1 MLDNFEHVIDAAP
14 LVDDLLRH
22 CPWLHVLTT
31 SRQPLRVRGE
41 RQVPVLPLALPAQSP
56 GAARLMASDSLHYP
70 AVALFLDRAQA
81 VQPDFAITD
90 SNAAVVAELCRRLDG
105 LPLAIEL
112 VAARIKLLPPD
123 ELLSHLSG
131 PWMLSVD
138 GLRDVSA
145 RQKTLR
151 GAMGW
156 SYDLLNPTEQCL
168 FRRLAVFGGGCTL
181 EAAEAVCPLAPSPT
195 HVLDGIASL
204 LDKSLLRREIGLYGD
219 SRYVML
225 ETIREY
231 ALERLAAGEEA
242 ADARNRHLDWCLTVT
257 ASTVS
262 SPFRILEQASWKQI
276 DAEINNLNAGLEWA
290 LQHNGAA
297 ALRLALATSR
307 SLANRGFVRE
317 ARTWIDRTLA
327 LPEAAEPT
335 IERVALL
342 YRRGITEFLADQ
354 TAAAE
359 LSMSRTLTLSRDL
372 NLILGQAGA
381 LYYLGRMASM
391 AGNASRA
398 ETHLEAAA
406 AALLEAGEIV
416 DWGHVISVLAEIV
429 MFRGDLQRS
438 RALHAQAMTR
448 DLQPE
453 QRHQV
458 FWSVGGLAELAMV
471 EGDYVNARRLAE
483 ECLALCRQ
491 RNNPGETAWP
501 LTCLGEIATR
511 RGDFAEARA
520 YLDEALTLGRK
531 TDSYWRIVIVR
542 ADLGDLAVAEG
553 KPGEALR
560 LYRETLPILLQ
571 RGILA
576 HPQGS
581 LRLACLASAVGQHE
595 VASHPVGRML
605 GGRRK
610 RHRSAPPHHAGRFRP
625 RVGCRPERARRRR
638 I

>member
-14 LVDDLLRH
+14 LVDDLLRR

-56 GAARLMASDSLHYP
+56 GAARLTAGDVLHYP

-90 SNAAVVAELCRRLDG
+90 ANAAVVAELCRRLDG

-123 ELLSHLSG
+123 ELLAHLSG

-156 SYDLLNPTEQCL
+156 SYDLLTPTEQTL
-168 FRRLAVFGGGCTL
+168 FRRLAVFVGGCTL
-181 EAAEAVCPLAPSPT
+181 EAAEAVCAPTSPSPT

-204 LDKSLLRREIGLYGD
+204 LDKSLLRREIGLYGEF
-219 SRYVML
+219 RYVML

-231 ALERLAAGEEA
+231 ALERLAAGGEA
-242 ADARNRHLDWCLTVT
+242 AGARNRHLAWCLTVA

-262 SPFRILEQASWKQI
+262 SPFGILEQASWKQI
-276 DAEINNLNAGLEWA
+276 DAEIHNLNAGLEWA

-327 LPEAAEPT
+327 LPEAAEAT
-335 IERVALL
+335 IERAALL
-342 YRRGITEFLADQ
+342 YCRGITEFLADQ

-359 LSMSRTLTLSRDL
+359 LSMSKT
-372 NLILGQAGA
+372 
-381 LYYLGRMASM
+381 
-391 AGNASRA
+391 
-398 ETHLEAAA
+398 
-406 AALLEAGEIV
+406 
-416 DWGHVISVLAEIV
+416 
-429 MFRGDLQRS
+429 
-438 RALHAQAMTR
+438 
-448 DLQPE
+448 
-453 QRHQV
+453 
-458 FWSVGGLAELAMV
+458 
-471 EGDYVNARRLAE
+471 VNA
-483 ECLALCRQ
+483 Q
-491 RNNPGETAWP
+491 P
-501 LTCLGEIATR
+501 
-511 RGDFAEARA
+511 
-520 YLDEALTLGRK
+520 
-531 TDSYWRIVIVR
+531 
-542 ADLGDLAVAEG
+542 
-553 KPGEALR
+553 
-560 LYRETLPILLQ
+560 
-571 RGILA
+571 
-576 HPQGS
+576 
-581 LRLACLASAVGQHE
+581 
-595 VASHPVGRML
+595 
-605 GGRRK
+605 
-610 RHRSAPPHHAGRFRP
+610 
-625 RVGCRPERARRRR
+625 
-638 I
+638 